1 MNLVI
6 VESPAKA
13 KTINKYLGDNYTVL
27 ASYGHIRDL
36 PSKNGSVDPENK
48 FQMEWEIDSFSKKYL
63 KEITDVAKDSDKIIL
78 ATDPDRE
85 GEAIAWH
92 VKEFLDEKKILKDKK
107 IERVVFNEI
116 TKKAVI
122 NGIENPRSLEGQ
134 LVDAYMARRA
144 LDYLVGFNIS
154 PILWTKL
161 PGSKSAGRVQSV
173 ALRLLTEREHEIEV
187 FNPEEFWTINVNFI
201 TSSKNILTSSISEL
215 NGEKI
220 EKFSFRN
227 KEDVNNAI
235 SKIKE
240 KKYSIKDITS
250 KIYTR
255 NPSGPFTTSTLQQSA
270 SSKLGF
276 GASRTMQIAQRLYQG
291 IEIDGDTKGLITY
304 MRTDGT
310 NISKEAIPL
319 FRKYIEENYGDDYLP
334 EQANNYSGKKAK
346 NAQEAHEAIRPTE
359 IKNSPESIKKYL
371 STDQYKLYDL
381 IWSRALSSQMQPAKF
396 DRKTILITSE
406 DGKNI
411 LKSSGSTVK
420 FDGFLKL
427 QKIDENDDEKILPEV
442 SKGPIEI
449 KEFNDEQHFTQP
461 PPRFSEAS
469 LVKKLEELGIG
480 RPSTYASI
488 ISVISNRG
496 YADIVN
502 KRFFPTDR
510 GKLLSAF
517 LEKLFSRYVDYDF
530 TAKLEDQL
538 DDITSGKE
546 NWIKVLDQF
555 WIDFN
560 KNVLNVKEKRTRE
573 VLDLLN
579 DSLGKLIFDTD
590 ENGKIDRKCK
600 LCQTGELSLKN
611 SFRGG
616 AFIGCSGYPECKFTR
631 PLSKIKASQQV
642 NLAEPK
648 LIGKNDI
655 GKDIYLKNGR
665 FGPYLQYELS
675 DEEIENIKKP
685 KTKTKKKK
693 KEESNFKNVSIPKG
707 LDIENVDLDKAKY
720 LCSLPKIIGK
730 HPDLDKDITI
740 NVGRFGPYLKCDNKS
755 ARLESI
761 DELFNIGLNRAITL
775 ISEAKPGRI
784 SSSIIKDLGEHPED
798 KKPVRIMKGQYG
810 PYIKYKSLNA
820 TIPEEKDPAEL
831 TMEEAL
837 ILIEKRK
844 EYDRSKK
851 RKKKMKLLIFIILI
865 LNLCL
870 STSFSAEKK
879 DCSKFKKFSKN
890 HIACKASNLKAG
902 TKNTAGKIKNKTGNI
917 LKVTTGIFKKN

>member
-13 KTINKYLGDNYTVL
+13 KTINKYLGKDYTVL

-48 FQMEWEIDSFSKKYL
+48 FKMIWEVDSFSKKYL

-227 KEDVNNAI
+227 KEDINSAI

-240 KKYSIKDITS
+240 KKYLIKDITS

-411 LKSSGSTVK
+411 LKSSGSTIK

-579 DSLGKLIFDTD
+579 ESLGKLIFDTD

-675 DEEIENIKKP
+675 DAEIENIKKP

-693 KEESNFKNVSIPKG
+693 KEEINLKNVSIPKG

-851 RKKKMKLLIFIILI
+851 
-865 LNLCL
+865 
-870 STSFSAEKK
+870 
-879 DCSKFKKFSKN
+879 
-890 HIACKASNLKAG
+890 
-902 TKNTAGKIKNKTGNI
+902 KNK
-917 LKVTTGIFKKN
+917 

>member
-13 KTINKYLGDNYTVL
+13 KTINKYLGSDYTVL

-36 PSKNGSVDPENK
+36 PSKNGSVDTENK
-48 FQMEWEIDSFSKKYL
+48 FKMIWEIDSFSKKYL
-63 KEITDVAKDSDKIIL
+63 KEITDIAKNSKKIIL

-92 VKEFLDEKKILKDKK
+92 VKEYLNEKKLLKDKHV
-107 IERVVFNEI
+107 ERVVFNEI
-116 TKKAVI
+116 TKKAVL
-122 NGIENPRSLEGQ
+122 NGIENPRDIEPH

-173 ALRLLTEREHEIEV
+173 ALKLLTEREHEIEV
-187 FNPEEFWTINVNFI
+187 FIPEEFWTLNIIFKTQDNALIISNINMLNGNKVEKFTFKNKNDVNSAI
-201 TSSKNILTSSISEL
+201 DKIKKIKYKISDISSKV
-215 NGEKI
+215 
-220 EKFSFRN
+220 F
-227 KEDVNNAI
+227 
-235 SKIKE
+235 
-240 KKYSIKDITS
+240 
-250 KIYTR
+250 TR
-255 NPSGPFTTSTLQQSA
+255 NPLGPFTTSTLQQTS

-291 IEIDGDTKGLITY
+291 VEIDGETIGLITY

-310 NISKEAIPL
+310 NISKDSISK
-319 FRKYIEENYGDDYLP
+319 FRNYISNNYGEKYLP
-334 EQANNYSGKKAK
+334 DTPLNYSGKKAK

-359 IKNSPESIKKYL
+359 VSRNPESLKKYL
-371 STDQYKLYDL
+371 STDQFKLYNL
-381 IWSRALSSQMQPAKF
+381 IWSRALSSQMESAKF
-396 DRKTILITSE
+396 DRKTITFSSD

-411 LKSSGSTVK
+411 CKANGSVLK
-420 FDGFLKL
+420 FDGYLKL
-427 QKIDENDDEKILPEV
+427 SKVDEEDSDEKILPDV
-442 SKGPIEI
+442 KKGNIEI
-449 KEFNDEQHFTQP
+449 NEFKDEQHYTQP

-496 YADIVN
+496 YADINN

-517 LEKLFSRYVDYDF
+517 LEKLFAKYVDYDF
-530 TAKLEDQL
+530 TAKLEDKL

-546 NWIKVLDQF
+546 DWI
-555 WIDFN
+555 
-560 KNVLNVKEKRTRE
+560 NVLENFWNDFHSNVSSVKEKRTRE

-579 DSLGKLIFDTD
+579 ESLGSLIFEIDK
-590 ENGKIDRKCK
+590 EGKINRKC
-600 LCQTGELSLKN
+600 LVCSNGELSLKN

-616 AFIGCSGYPECKFTR
+616 AFIGCSNYPDCKFTR
-631 PLSKIKASQQV
+631 PLSKAKAAQQL

-648 LIGKNDI
+648 LIGKSINDE
-655 GKDIYLKNGR
+655 DIYLKNGR
-665 FGPYLQYELS
+665 FGPYLQYDS
-675 DEEIENIKKP
+675 KKIQIDEKP
-685 KTKTKKKK
+685 NKKKK
-693 KEESNFKNVSIPKG
+693 SKKKDDNIRNVSIPKG
-707 LDIENVDLDKAKY
+707 IEINSIDLKKAQF
-720 LCSLPKIIGK
+720 LCSLPLNLGK
-730 HPDLDKDITI
+730 NPANDKNITLNI
-740 NVGRFGPYLKCDNKS
+740 GRFGPYLKCENKS
-755 ARLESI
+755 ARIENVEEIFS
-761 DELFNIGLNRAITL
+761 IGLNRAITL
-775 ISEAKPGRI
+775 IAEAKPGRI

-798 KKPVRIMKGQYG
+798 KKPVRVMKGQYG

-820 TIPEEKDPAEL
+820 TIPEEKDPTEL

-844 EYDRSKK
+844 EYDKNKK
-851 RKKKMKLLIFIILI
+851 SRKKK
-865 LNLCL
+865 
-870 STSFSAEKK
+870 
-879 DCSKFKKFSKN
+879 
-890 HIACKASNLKAG
+890 
-902 TKNTAGKIKNKTGNI
+902 
-917 LKVTTGIFKKN
+917 